1 MKIHLCALIADN
13 WSFCCLNTFF
23 KSACL
28 RGKGRR
34 KFKLL
39 KRGSD
44 SINDNLDIINLLKMQ
59 ADIKIFTSLLLTK
72 S

>member
-1 MKIHLCALIADN
+1 MKIHLFALIADN
-13 WSFCCLNTFF
+13 WSFCYLNPLF

-28 RGKGRR
+28 WGNGRR

-44 SINDNLDIINLLKMQ
+44 MIDENLDIRNLLRMQ
-59 ADIKIFTSLLLTK
+59 ADIKILSSLLLTK
-72 S
+72 P

>member
-13 WSFCCLNTFF
+13 WSFCCLNLLF

-28 RGKGRR
+28 QGKGRR

-39 KRGSD
+39 KRGTD
-44 SINDNLDIINLLKMQ
+44 SIDENLDIKNLLKMQ
-59 ADIKIFTSLLLTK
+59 ADIKILQSLLLTK
-72 S
+72 P